1 MSNVTLHEAIRIA
14 ADGDAIL
21 FVGAGVGFL
30 VKGPKGPLP
39 DGTKLSNRILGRL
52 DDEPDAPPLDRAAG
66 FAIRKGVGADG
77 LYDILKENLS
87 IVEVDD
93 LLARLYSLPW
103 KRIYTTNYDDA
114 IEIARDRKQ
123 PTNSCQLESSV
134 SSGKIGTVLHING
147 RFATV
152 SPASIDSDLSLSD
165 RSYATRNFEKSP
177 WYGYFSRDLD
187 NARAII
193 FVGYSLYDLDIARV
207 IFSSNIKS
215 KTFFFVH
222 PNVDEIEE
230 DTISQ
235 YGQIPGG
242 GAIALLA
249 AMDESLSDY
258 SPSSRKMRF
267 SHLREIGSSEVPT
280 RVEPS
285 RLLDAQLV
293 FGTLPEREVVEN
305 DSVFDDKP
313 FVINRAQTAEALDL
327 MRRGLYRDVLITGEF
342 VSGKS
347 AAALTIVANFVQ
359 QGYRAY
365 FAEHGARLSEELDEL
380 ASLDDRV
387 VVVFEGYS
395 TFRRTI
401 IDYAQKRNA
410 RHRLILTEQSVQH
423 ELYGDFLNS
432 PALVGRVFEVVLD
445 RISDPDA
452 SAFTSLLDFG
462 GYWGERSGLSEHT
475 NARYI
480 THSLQGSLYRL
491 LLEIVESKDVQN
503 RIDRILEPILFNKR
517 ATEVFVAACSVNVLG
532 AQFRIADWVG
542 AFDPQFVKGVLRN
555 YADEVKYFL
564 LVQSGHVFPRNGV
577 LSSFILKRVKD
588 RSIIL
593 EALLKLFRIAAH
605 EKQPFDVYDDVF
617 VRLMQFNRLQ
627 PILSG
632 PSEKDMVL
640 SFYEKIRPI
649 SETYKNPDYWLQLG
663 IAATAFDELDVAAD
677 AFENAYFREDKQKR
691 PNFKRIDNYYNRY
704 LLKFSSSAA
713 DSQDA
718 FDLFSEAVSGLA
730 KQMYL
735 EDNRHYPFKSGRA
748 YRAFA
753 QKHFANWRSD
763 QQQTFIAETRNIRDK
778 AIQYENKHKG
788 KSKDV
793 DVLIRETGEL
803 LAKLGAL
810 K

>member
-1 MSNVTLHEAIRIA
+1 MSNVTLHEAMRIA

-30 VKGPKGPLP
+30 VKGPRGPLP

-52 DDEPDAPPLDRAAG
+52 DDEPNAPPLDRAAG
-66 FAIRKGVGADG
+66 FAIRKGVGAEG
-77 LYDILKENLS
+77 LYKILKENLTV
-87 IVEVDD
+87 VEVDER
-93 LLARLYSLPW
+93 LARLYSLPW
-103 KRIYTTNYDDA
+103 KRVYTTNYDEA

-123 PTNSCQLESSV
+123 PTNSCQLESPV
-134 SSGKIGTVLHING
+134 SRAKVGTVLHING
-147 RFATV
+147 RFAAI
-152 SPASIDSDLSLSD
+152 SASSLDSDLSLSD
-165 RSYATRNFEKSP
+165 RSYAIRNFEKSP

-187 NARAII
+187 NARAVV
-193 FVGYSLYDLDIARV
+193 FVGYSLYDLDIARL
-207 IFSSNIKS
+207 IFSSNIKA

-222 PNVDEIEE
+222 PNIDEIEH

-235 YGQIPGG
+235 YGQVPGG
-242 GAIALLA
+242 GAIGLLS
-249 AMDESLSDY
+249 AMDESLRDY
-258 SPSSRKMRF
+258 TPSSHKMRF
-267 SHLREIGSSEVPT
+267 SHLRPIGTSEASG

-293 FGTLPEREVVEN
+293 FGTLPEREVVQN
-305 DSVFDDKP
+305 SPVFDDESY
-313 FVINRAQTAEALDL
+313 VINRTQTAEALDL

-347 AAALTIVANFVQ
+347 AAALAIVADLVQ

-365 FAEHGARLSEELDEL
+365 FAEHGSRLSEELDEL
-380 ASLDDRV
+380 ATLDDRI
-387 VVVFEGYS
+387 VVVFEGYA

-401 IDYAQKRNA
+401 IDYAEKRNVK
-410 RHRLILTEQSVQH
+410 HRLILTEQSVQH

-432 PALVGRVFEVVLD
+432 PALVGRVYEVVLD
-445 RISDPDA
+445 RISDTDA
-452 SAFTSLLDFG
+452 STFTRLLDFG

-480 THSLQGSLYRL
+480 TSFLQGSLYRL

-517 ATEVFVAACSVNVLG
+517 ATEVFVAACAVNVLG
-532 AQFRIADWVG
+532 AQFRISDWVG
-542 AFDPQFVKGVLRN
+542 AFDAQFVKSVLRN
-555 YADEVKYFL
+555 YGDEVKYFL
-564 LVQSGHVFPRNGV
+564 LVQSGLVFSRNGV
-577 LSSFILKRVKD
+577 LSSFIIRRVKD

-593 EALLKLFRIAAH
+593 EALIKLFRIAAQ
-605 EKQPFDVYDDVF
+605 ERQPFDVYDDVF

-627 PILSG
+627 PILNG
-632 PSEKDMVL
+632 PNEKEMVL
-640 SFYEKIRPI
+640 SFYESIRPI

-677 AFENAYFREDKQKR
+677 AFENAYSREEKEKF

-704 LLKFSSSAA
+704 LLKFSSAVA

-748 YRAFA
+748 YGAIA
-753 QKHFANWRSD
+753 QKHFRNWRPD
-763 QQQTFIAETRNIRDK
+763 QQQTFITETKNIRDK
-778 AIQYENKHKG
+778 AIQYEREHKG

-793 DVLIRETGEL
+793 EVLIRETGEL

-810 K
+810 E